1 MHRRPVLVALL
12 TGVAAVVLS
21 AAGLAAP
28 ASASPTCLD
37 DLNGNTGNGAS
48 AGISGSTGAAEQ
60 AWHLPKV

>member
-12 TGVAAVVLS
+12 TGVAADVLS
-21 AAGLAAP
+21 A
-28 ASASPTCLD
+28 TCLD

-48 AGISGSTGAAEQ
+48 VGISGCTGAAGR